1 MITARIETQTR
12 IIPVQTPNDK
22 DSAIKC
28 LQDAVHTLTPED
40 GKCRFVVLDKDHNK
54 EIYSWEYQP
63 TFRPDLEQ
71 VKKKKVEEV
80 EESKYDWGYVCYIL
94 KKGKELDYDNFYKD
108 EFDCAIDFDDE
119 KEAHEFMRKK
129 GYGRDEY
136 DIAYE
141 YSVWPKDEDWV
152 GGCTLGFTKKQTRES
167 LNKCLE
173 HYNLKLLANG
183 KVKEL

>member
-1 MITARIETQTR
+1 MA
-12 IIPVQTPNDK
+12 
-22 DSAIKC
+22 
-28 LQDAVHTLTPED
+28 
-40 GKCRFVVLDKDHNK
+40 NK
-54 EIYSWEYQP
+54 KSS
-63 TFRPDLEQ
+63 
-71 VKKKKVEEV
+71 KKKK
-80 EESKYDWGYVCYIL
+80 KHGLL
-94 KKGKELDYDNFYKD
+94 KKVARGIYTIISKLYNVIDKLIITPVAKLMLKSEGLFKNTNQV
-108 EFDCAIDFDDE
+108 FDRLLNIKGVLIVIDFDDE

-152 GGCTLGFTKKQTRES
+152 CGCTLGFTKKQTRES

>member
-1 MITARIETQTR
+1 MSKIGGRYVPSFESRNISVAKKSPR
-12 IIPVQTPNDK
+12 
-22 DSAIKC
+22 
-28 LQDAVHTLTPED
+28 
-40 GKCRFVVLDKDHNK
+40 
-54 EIYSWEYQP
+54 
-63 TFRPDLEQ
+63 
-71 VKKKKVEEV
+71 KKKKVEEV
-80 EESKYDWGYVCYIL
+80 EESKYDWGMLCYIL

-108 EFDCAIDFDDE
+108 EFDCVIDFDDE

-152 GGCTLGFTKKQTRES
+152 CGCTLGFTKKQTREN
-167 LNKCLE
+167 LNKCLKQ
-173 HYNLKLLANG
+173 YNLKLLANG